1 MDELENKQKEVF
13 LAVTLGGSSLPEG
26 FTMELSGL
34 RSYPD
39 ELQNTCNPAG
49 VLAHEASQNR
59 YLGPDIPNELTIPR
73 LLSKRRQ
80 APGFRELKTPR
91 ACKAL

>member
-26 FTMELSGL
+26 FTMELLGL

-49 VLAHEASQNR
+49 VFAPLTSQNR
-59 YLGPDIPNELTIPR
+59 YLGPAIPPQSVGKR
-73 LLSKRRQ
+73 LGS
-80 APGFRELKTPR
+80 GI
-91 ACKAL
+91 